1 MREKLDELTLSNDA
15 IWEREYSRPQIKC
28 VARRGAGAPQASAE
42 HISPFGRAPWII
54 KGPYLVLCY
63 MLDTIFDGRPL
74 ARLWFLETVA
84 RVPYFSYISMLH
96 LYESIGWWRIGAN
109 VKRIHFAE
117 EVRSAAACASLPRLR
132 ADAVL
137 RRVA

>member
-1 MREKLDELTLSNDA
+1 MR
-15 IWEREYSRPQIKC
+15 
-28 VARRGAGAPQASAE
+28 
-42 HISPFGRAPWII
+42 RAPWVI
-54 KGPYLVLCY
+54 KAPYLVLCY

-96 LYESIGWWRIGAN
+96 LYESIGWWRIGAS

-117 EVRSAAACASLPRLR
+117 EVRVS
-132 ADAVL
+132 
-137 RRVA
+137 RRCR

>member
-1 MREKLDELTLSNDA
+1 
-15 IWEREYSRPQIKC
+15 
-28 VARRGAGAPQASAE
+28 
-42 HISPFGRAPWII
+42 
-54 KGPYLVLCY
+54 

-117 EVRSAAACASLPRLR
+117 EVRTPRLC
-132 ADAVL
+132 
-137 RRVA
+137 

>member
-1 MREKLDELTLSNDA
+1 
-15 IWEREYSRPQIKC
+15 
-28 VARRGAGAPQASAE
+28 
-42 HISPFGRAPWII
+42 
-54 KGPYLVLCY
+54 

-117 EVRSAAACASLPRLR
+117 EVRSAPRAAAASRVSCAAST
-132 ADAVL
+132 DAVKCHT
-137 RRVA
+137 VE

>member
-1 MREKLDELTLSNDA
+1 
-15 IWEREYSRPQIKC
+15 
-28 VARRGAGAPQASAE
+28 
-42 HISPFGRAPWII
+42 
-54 KGPYLVLCY
+54 
-63 MLDTIFDGRPL
+63 MLDNIFNGRPL

-117 EVRSAAACASLPRLR
+117 EVSDGALRPRCTLSEWPPARSGTSCTTF
-132 ADAVL
+132 
-137 RRVA
+137 